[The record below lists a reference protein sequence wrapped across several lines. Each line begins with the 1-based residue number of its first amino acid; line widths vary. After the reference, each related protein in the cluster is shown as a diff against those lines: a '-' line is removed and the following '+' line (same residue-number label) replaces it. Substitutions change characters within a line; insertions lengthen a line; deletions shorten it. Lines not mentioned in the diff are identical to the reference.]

1 MKEIDHLEDLSVDE
15 RMILKRSLKGKGWQA
30 VNCINLAQSW
40 AHVVGFCEHG
50 DEPSGSVESGEF
62 LE

>member
-40 AHVVGFCEHG
+40 AHVVGFVNTVMNLRV
-50 DEPSGSVESGEF
+50 P
-62 LE
+62 

>member
-1 MKEIDHLEDLSVDE
+1 MKEMDQLEDLVVEE
-15 RMILKRSLKGKGWQA
+15 RMILKRDLKGIGWKGVSW
-30 VNCINLAQSW
+30 INLAQSW
-40 AHVVGFCEHG
+40 VRVAGFCGHG

>member
-1 MKEIDHLEDLSVDE
+1 
-15 RMILKRSLKGKGWQA
+15 
-30 VNCINLAQSW
+30 VNWINLAQSW
-40 AHVVGFCEHG
+40 VHVAGFCEHG